1 MSEEP
6 LQCARCG
13 KALAAGEAKMGQPL
27 ITAGELLRI
36 AVRTPAAL
44 SGPPLPDVPYC
55 AECRPLIARQR
66 TNEQLKVL
74 LGILAVLAVIAAL
87 IWVVL

>member
-1 MSEEP
+1 MSEET

-13 KALAAGEAKMGQPL
+13 KALAPGEAKMGQPL

-74 LGILAVLAVIAAL
+74 LGILAVLAIIGVL
-87 IWVVL
+87 IMLFL